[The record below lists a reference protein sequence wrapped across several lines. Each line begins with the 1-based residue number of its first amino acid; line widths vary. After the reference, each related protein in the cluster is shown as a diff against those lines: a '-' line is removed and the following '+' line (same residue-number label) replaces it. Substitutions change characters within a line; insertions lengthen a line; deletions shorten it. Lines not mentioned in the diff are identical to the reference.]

1 MSFDDMILQG
11 KVQFKVTYQG
21 KMVPE
26 FSENSG
32 VIAMENVI
40 NAVKREFQRIKKF
53 CS

>member
-1 MSFDDMILQG
+1 M
-11 KVQFKVTYQG
+11 YPR

-32 VIAMENVI
+32 VIAMGDVI
-40 NAVKREFQRIKKF
+40 NAVKREFQKIRKV